1 MKTKIPQEDTHNP
14 SDTGSSQQGKNM
26 DEVLVWKE
34 KYLRALADY
43 QNLLRRI
50 QLEREENERYAA
62 VKTLSQLIGVFDVFE
77 KAQKHIAD
85 PGLGLALTQLTT
97 ALTALGVMRIDPV
110 GQPFDPE
117 TMECVEAEHGA
128 QTVSDTVIP
137 GYMIHGRLIRPAKV
151 RVMAQ
156 KRNSS
161 NDQKEH
167 S

>member
-14 SDTGSSQQGKNM
+14 SDTGSSQQGKNT

-43 QNLLRRI
+43 QNLLRRT
-50 QLEREENERYAA
+50 QQEREENERYAA
-62 VKTLSQLIGVFDVFE
+62 VKTISQLIGVFDVFE
-77 KAQKHIAD
+77 KAQIHLSD
-85 PGLGLALTQLTT
+85 PGLGLALTQLST
-97 ALTALGVMRIDPV
+97 ALTTLGVIRIDPV
-110 GQPFDPE
+110 GKPFDPE
-117 TMECVEAEHGA
+117 LMECVEAENGA

-137 GYMIHGRLIRPAKV
+137 GYMMNGRLIRPAKV

-156 KRNSS
+156 KTNSS
-161 NDQKEH
+161 HDQKDH